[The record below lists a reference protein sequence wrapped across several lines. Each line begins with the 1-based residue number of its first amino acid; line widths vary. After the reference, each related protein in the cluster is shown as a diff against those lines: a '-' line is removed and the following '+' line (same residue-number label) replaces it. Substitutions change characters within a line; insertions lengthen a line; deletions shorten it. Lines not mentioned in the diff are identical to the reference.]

1 MTHTYDNRS
10 RGLRL
15 LAEAGEYYSAMER
28 FRLDRDRNKRYNYGD
43 QWSDRVTIDGR
54 TLTEEQYIKEQGS
67 IPLKNNLIRRLV
79 RNVIGVYNS
88 RANEPL
94 CIARDPTE
102 SSGARTLTTLLHY
115 NMQVNRMEA
124 LLTRAMEEF
133 LISGMVI
140 HRKSYGR
147 RGNRT
152 DCWTDNVQPNNF
164 FIDNRMR
171 DCRGWDCS
179 CLGEIHD
186 ITPAELEREFARNDS
201 DRRRLRDIYGN
212 TGRPSDAHDFGTAV
226 RSGSFL
232 VPGTPG
238 LCRVIEIWRREVSHS
253 YLVHDK
259 SRGTLTRHAVNP
271 GGDTTPMESHD
282 VWRYYYVTPAGDI
295 LAEGDSPY
303 AHGSHPYVVKAY
315 PMIDGEIHS
324 FVSDVIDQQ
333 RYTNRLI
340 TLYDW
345 IMRASAKGVLLVPE
359 DSIPRG
365 VSPQDFADSWSR
377 YNGVIFYRPSSQGNI
392 PQQVSVN
399 STNIGIKELLDVQLN
414 FFQEIS
420 GVNSALQGKVSNVA
434 ISADLYGQQTQN
446 ATTSLLDILDTFTE
460 FVRDS
465 AWKDIRNIQQFYS
478 GERIRAI
485 AGDDSGLSCLHNLEF
500 DLSITPSTT
509 TPAHRQATNATLMEI
524 WKSGQITL
532 EQMLRAG
539 SFPFADSLLSDLG

>member
-1 MTHTYDNRS
+1 ME
-10 RGLRL
+10 L
-15 LAEAGEYYSAMER
+15 LAEARNYYSAMER
-28 FRLDRDRNKRYNYGD
+28 FRIERDRNKRYNYGD
-43 QWSDRVTIDGR
+43 QWSDRVNVDGR
-54 TLTEEQYIKEQGS
+54 SITEEQYIREQGS

-79 RNVIGVYNS
+79 RNVIGVYSS

-94 CIARDPTE
+94 CIARNSGE
-102 SSGARTLTTLLHY
+102 SAGARTLTTLLHY
-115 NMQVNRMEA
+115 NMQINRMQS
-124 LLTRAMEEF
+124 LHTRAMEEF
-133 LISGMVI
+133 LISGMVV

-179 CLGEIHD
+179 CLGELHD
-186 ITPAELEREFARNDS
+186 ITFDELEREFSSNDA
-201 DRRRLRDIYGN
+201 DRRRLRAIYGSPL
-212 TGRPSDAHDFGTAV
+212 GPADAQDFGECRRPS
-226 RSGSFL
+226 SFL
-232 VPGTPG
+232 SSGTPG
-238 LCRVIEIWRREVSHS
+238 LCRVIEIWRREVRHS
-253 YLVHDK
+253 YLVHDRT
-259 SRGTLTRHAVNP
+259 RGTLTRHQVNP
-271 GGDTTPMESHD
+271 GGDTTPMESRD
-282 VWRYYYVTPAGDI
+282 VWRYYYVAPTGDI

-377 YNGVIFYRPSSQGNI
+377 YNGVIFYRPSSQGNV

-420 GVNSALQGKVSNVA
+420 GVNGALQGKVSNVA
-434 ISADLYGQQTQN
+434 VSADLYGQQTQN
-446 ATTSLLDILDTFTE
+446 ATTTLLDLLDTFTE
-460 FVRDS
+460 FVHDS
-465 AWKDIRNIQQFYS
+465 AWKDIRNIQQFYT
-478 GERIRAI
+478 GERIRSI
-485 AGDDSGLSCLHNLEF
+485 AGADSDLSELHDLEF
-500 DLSITPSTT
+500 DLSISPCTS

-524 WKSGQITL
+524 WKTGQITL

-539 SFPFADSLLSDLG
+539 SFPFADALLSDL